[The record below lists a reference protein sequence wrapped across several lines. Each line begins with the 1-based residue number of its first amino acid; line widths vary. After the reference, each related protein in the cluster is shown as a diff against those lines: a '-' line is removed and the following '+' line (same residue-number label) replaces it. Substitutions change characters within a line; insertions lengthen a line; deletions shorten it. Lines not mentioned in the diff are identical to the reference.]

1 MTWPPWI
8 PVGLAALGID
18 FVGARRA
25 SRSVGYL
32 LLATGFCGCAYAFT
46 ELGGAVEEMGFAHV
60 LFGALYS
67 LGWMALGCLL
77 LRPKGTEN
85 IAE

>member
-1 MTWPPWI
+1 M
-8 PVGLAALGID
+8 
-18 FVGARRA
+18 
-25 SRSVGYL
+25 